1 MAEEP
6 KFEKNPFCR
15 VKDTAVNVFGGM
27 IDVYCAAGEHM
38 ACPVCGSTELKLVR
52 DIEMS
57 PTCYRIACGLET
69 CEFEVPEALGASAY
83 TSEEGITEALKVWD
97 GYAVSVAGNLAA
109 LEKDEETLD
118 FMTDGPVMCPDG
130 SIEVVENGKRY
141 IYRDGVKIDVETMD
155 LQYDKDTSE
164 TAQSWPPENAE
175 DEA

>member
-15 VKDTAVNVFGGM
+15 VKDTSVNVFGGM
-27 IDVYCAAGEHM
+27 IEVYCAAGEHM

-69 CEFEVPEALGASAY
+69 CEYEVPEALGASAY
-83 TSEEGITEALKVWD
+83 TSEEGITEALKIWD
-97 GYAVSVAGNLAA
+97 SYAVSVAGNLAV
-109 LEKDEETLD
+109 LENDEEALD
-118 FMTDGPVMCPDG
+118 FMTDGPVMRLDG
-130 SIEVVENGKRY
+130 SIEVVENGKRF
-141 IYRDGVKIDVETMD
+141 IYRDGVKIDVETME
-155 LQYDKDTSE
+155 LQHDEEISE
-164 TAQSWPPENAE
+164 AAQSWPPENAE